1 MHKTLPFL
9 VFLLSTAVIYAQ
21 ATIRSE
27 STTNPEIE
35 NLGGFKPDITTL
47 MPDNNT
53 ISASFGS
60 DEGVEEGELEGDSPE
75 SATRQNFDSKDYDL
89 NDLILN
95 IYPNPA
101 SDYLIVTLEQEVSGN
116 ISILNLVGNAII
128 DQPINALSMRI
139 DITSLPEGIY
149 FLNIQSD
156 TGRVVKKIKVQK

>member
-1 MHKTLPFL
+1 
-9 VFLLSTAVIYAQ
+9 
-21 ATIRSE
+21 
-27 STTNPEIE
+27 
-35 NLGGFKPDITTL
+35 

-116 ISILNLVGNAII
+116 ISILNLVGNVII